1 MHLAP
6 MIRPDHIKLKRAYEP
21 PAPDDGTRILMDR
34 LWPRRIELNETRYMN
49 LIQMASASV
58 KIIFDTVSGWRPA
71 THARIRDHAL
81 PAQGQHRSHGTPHR
95 LKAETQDFVRT
106 GRSRPNRSCKGRAE
120 QF

>member
-58 KIIFDTVSGWRPA
+58 KSSLIASLDGARLP
-71 THARIRDHAL
+71 HARIRDHAL

-95 LKAETQDFVRT
+95 KAETRCFVRT

>member
-58 KIIFDTVSGWRPA
+58 KSSLIASLDGARLP
-71 THARIRDHAL
+71 HARIRE
-81 PAQGQHRSHGTPHR
+81 RSQP
-95 LKAETQDFVRT
+95 KDST
-106 GRSRPNRSCKGRAE
+106 GRMEHPID
-120 QF
+120 